1 MNVPEIL
8 FLLSVALLCLVAA
21 VTGFLVICCKS
32 KQQKLPDSAIQ
43 DFEEF
48 FQKMEQRCDSLE
60 KQADKIKPKTIH
72 ISHKETCIE
81 MERKECAD
89 RDTQT
94 EEKNTTDGQG
104 AKEKD
109 KEAMTA
115 VIEITSPSTSDKTVC
130 IEMEIKECA
139 DKDNKTEV
147 KTTPDEQGTK
157 KEEQE
162 TTTTVIEITSD
173 FVMNIPV

>member
-1 MNVPEIL
+1 MTEDNGL
-8 FLLSVALLCLVAA
+8 N
-21 VTGFLVICCKS
+21 
-32 KQQKLPDSAIQ
+32 
-43 DFEEF
+43 FEEF

-104 AKEKD
+104 AKEND
-109 KEAMTA
+109 NYKEAMTA
-115 VIEITSPSTSDKTVC
+115 VIKITSPSTSDKTVC

>member
-1 MNVPEIL
+1 M
-8 FLLSVALLCLVAA
+8 
-21 VTGFLVICCKS
+21 
-32 KQQKLPDSAIQ
+32 
-43 DFEEF
+43 
-48 FQKMEQRCDSLE
+48 QRCDSLE
-60 KQADKIKPKTIH
+60 EQADKIKPKTIH
-72 ISHKETCIE
+72 ISHKETRIE

-94 EEKNTTDGQG
+94 EEKNPTDGQG
-104 AKEKD
+104 AKEND

-130 IEMEIKECA
+130 IEIERKECA

-162 TTTTVIEITSD
+162 TTTTVIEITSPSTSD
-173 FVMNIPV
+173 VVMNMLV